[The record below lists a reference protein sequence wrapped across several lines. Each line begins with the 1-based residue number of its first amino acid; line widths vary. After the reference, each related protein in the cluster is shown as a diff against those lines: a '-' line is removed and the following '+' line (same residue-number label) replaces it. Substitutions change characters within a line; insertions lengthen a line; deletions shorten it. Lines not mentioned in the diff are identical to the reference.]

1 VSAFGLTLLE
11 GAVGTKGL
19 VPRDEF
25 VDKDKISLDLSESQT
40 LAVLCDEFVSDAVSS
55 RQQIAE
61 GRQFQT
67 CRCFHSE
74 SPHCDWLEC
83 EVKCSDGLAE
93 AYIRFGPKDVMQ
105 PTEECFKFNSLMLL
119 NLPIRWADFARTTG

>member
-1 VSAFGLTLLE
+1 MSAFGLTLMD

-25 VDKDKISLDLSESQT
+25 VDKDKISFDHSESQT

-55 RQQIAE
+55 KQQIVE
-61 GRQFQT
+61 GRPFQT

-74 SPHCDWLEC
+74 SPHCDGLDAR
-83 EVKCSDGLAE
+83 VKCSDGSAR
-93 AYIRFGPKDVMQ
+93 AYIRFGTKDVM
-105 PTEECFKFNSLMLL
+105 
-119 NLPIRWADFARTTG
+119 